1 MMRRPAV
8 TDEMIEHALEV
19 AADELSIDF
28 DTLQNAYAYP
38 TDGFELALELHS
50 SHGIDIKR
58 DDVDVLDAIDVN
70 VECQHKALCKQ
81 WFEENNIQPP
91 FPVGTEI
98 EEGEITDIYEY
109 EVAVYEVKVR
119 GWKDDGSRRLIK
131 FEDAK
136 LPEQVGGAA

>member
-8 TDEMIEHALEV
+8 TDEMIEHALEI

-58 DDVDVLDAIDVN
+58 DDLDVLDAIDVN
-70 VECQHKALCKQ
+70 VERQHKALCKK

-91 FPVGTEI
+91 FPDGTEI
-98 EEGEITDIYEY
+98 EQGVIDGVSKYH
-109 EVAVYEVKVR
+109 VATYKVKEHGCDVAGR
-119 GWKDDGSRRLIK
+119 HLLIK